1 MDILR
6 KSLAPI
12 SQQAWAEIN
21 ETAVDVLSSVLSA
34 RKFVDVEGPKGW
46 DFAALSTGRIQVPA
60 NQKDAV
66 KYGIH
71 QVLPL
76 VEARIPFELN
86 VWELD
91 NVARGAQDIDLG
103 PLEEAARKLAQF
115 EEKALYEGFKPA
127 NIAGLKASS
136 VFAAIAFPAEGDQ
149 ILGMVLEAV
158 TKLKASSIEGPYTLV
173 LNPEK
178 WQQVNSFV
186 KGYPLRKQLEGILG
200 GSIIMAPY
208 VKDGYLIS
216 ERGGDFKMVIGQDI
230 SIGYESHNSKT
241 VQLYFTESFT
251 FHVIEPKA
259 VAVFK

>member
-21 ETAVDVLSSVLSA
+21 ETAIDVLSSVLSA
-34 RKFVDVEGPKGW
+34 RKFVDIDGPKGW

-60 NQKDAV
+60 NQKDVV

-91 NVARGAQDIDLG
+91 NVARGADDIDLG
-103 PLEEAARKLAQF
+103 PLEDAARKMAQF

-127 NIAGLKASS
+127 NITGLNGASA
-136 VFAAIAFPAEGDQ
+136 FTALTFPAEGEQ
-149 ILGMVLEAV
+149 ILSVVLEAV
-158 TKLKASSIEGPYTLV
+158 TKLKAASIEGPYTLV
-173 LNPEK
+173 LNPER
-178 WQQVNSFV
+178 WQLANSYV

-208 VKDGYLIS
+208 VKDSYLVS

-230 SIGYESHNSKT
+230 SIGYESHNNKT

-259 VAVFK
+259 VVVFK